1 MSWTPQVQSYLRG
14 MEIMSS
20 MRVIVADADATS
32 SSQVCELLEGLP
44 NVEIVGSCT
53 STDEMISSTVSLRP
67 DLLFLDV
74 HMPDADPIEALSLLP
89 ADEIPAVVLAG
100 SSESYAMRAFEVRAL
115 DFLLKPLDSA
125 RLLRAVER
133 VRSERLQLHDRAI
146 AHQLLRVLA
155 GAHHQ
160 PAPRIALKVG
170 GRVLLLDQNQ
180 VDWIEADGNY
190 VRVRAGSETYS
201 LREGIGRIQRRLD
214 PKIFVRIHRSIIV
227 NVRRIREL
235 QPCNSGEYMV
245 VLKDGKELSCSRGY
259 RSSLKSMITA
269 Q

>member
-20 MRVIVADADATS
+20 MRVIVADADAAS
-32 SSQVCELLEGLP
+32 RSQVCELLESQT
-44 NVEIVGSCT
+44 NIEVIGSCGNT
-53 STDEMISSTVSLRP
+53 AEMISCTVALKP
-67 DLLFLDV
+67 DLLFLDAG
-74 HMPDADPIEALSLLP
+74 MSDSDPIEALSQL
-89 ADEIPAVVLAG
+89 ADDEIPAVVLAG
-100 SSESYAMRAFEVRAL
+100 TSEKFAMRAFEVRAL
-115 DFLLKPLDSA
+115 DFLLKPLDSS
-125 RLLRAVER
+125 RLLRAVDR

-146 AHQLLRVLA
+146 AHQLLKVLA
-155 GAHHQ
+155 HAHNQ
-160 PAPRIALKVG
+160 PTPRIALKVA
-170 GRVLLLDQNQ
+170 GRVVLLDQSQ